1 MHNVTSLILNYMS
14 VLPEYPDWVRSPVW
28 KYPQN
33 TFSDEAELGVD
44 LWFQRESQAFH
55 HLTERRTCKI
65 DHHKNL
71 NISTHNKTYWSKI
84 VEDFCLFVYRGKK
97 SRFFSK

>member
-1 MHNVTSLILNYMS
+1 MHNVTLRILNDMC
-14 VLPEYPDWVRSPVW
+14 VLPEYPDWVRSLVW

-65 DHHKNL
+65 DHDKNV
-71 NISTHNKTYWSKI
+71 NIATYNKTNWSKI
-84 VEDFCLFVYRGKK
+84 AENFWLFVYRGKK